1 MAAAGGVLALST
13 AAGGTVANA
22 DGRFQIRISRLP
34 EPWSTANCRP
44 STVVE
49 GPAAL
54 AIFGKL
60 FAPRRWNR
68 IVFVAVETAP
78 ADREV
83 SESEAK
89 NSTII
94 KVGAD
99 RTGARLQVFAGL
111 ATLDWWKDGVNVS
124 IIAAGSDRNAA
135 VAVARNVTATTNGS
149 TMSLRVSPVSPRVLV
164 ARASIPKSTIER
176 LTCITGPGGRELVIE
191 SGDGFDPAAPPAIA
205 GDELIRFTVGSNPAW
220 RTSSTLKLGEVE
232 STTCLLS
239 VKLSANTRATLSGP
253 APCGGLPADAATLA
267 AALR

>member
-135 VAVARNVTATTNGS
+135 VAVARKVTVTTNGS
-149 TMSLRVSPVSPRVLV
+149 TMSLRVSAVPPRVLI
-164 ARASIPKSTIER
+164 ARASIPKSSER
-176 LTCITGPGGRELVIE
+176 LTCITGPGGRELDIE
-191 SGDGFDPAAPPAIA
+191 SGAGFDAAAPPQIA
-205 GDELIRFTVGSNPAW
+205 GDELIKFTVGSNPAW
-220 RTSSTLKLGEVE
+220 RTSSTLKIGEVE

-239 VKLSANTRATLSGP
+239 MKLSANTRATLSGP
-253 APCGGLPADAATLA
+253 APCDGLAPVAVALA